1 MVMVKMD
8 MAMDM
13 GMVIG
18 YRDEHISRY
27 EASVNN
33 FALTL

>member
-13 GMVIG
+13 DMDIE
-18 YRDEHISRY
+18 YRDEHVGRY
-27 EASVNN
+27 ETSVNN